1 MRLRFYLSPE
11 STTTHDFLVV
21 RTGFEPVAPLCTY
34 LNRSWTRTAC
44 YQLHHLTIFIVF
56 LFELNQV

>member
-21 RTGFEPVAPLCTY
+21 RTGFEPVSAPEF
-34 LNRSWTRTAC
+34 TRAVVTN
-44 YQLHHLTIFIVF
+44 YTT
-56 LFELNQV
+56 